1 MAFPILILG
10 ESGTGKSTS
19 LRNFG
24 ADEIALVN
32 IAGKPLPFKKKF
44 ETLKNVTDSRKINK
58 FIDEEVERGKKI
70 IVIDDGQ
77 YIMGLQFMRRVT
89 ESGWDKFNEL
99 QADFFNV
106 LDHVLD
112 LPDDVLVYFLCHI
125 QTMDDGRQKIK
136 TIGKMLDE
144 KITVEGL
151 FTTVLKTHVSDGKY
165 YFLTQNSGKDT
176 VKSPMGMFPSF
187 AIDNDLKYVDDK
199 IRNYYEIGNFKS
211 DEEMKSEDEK
221 VANTELE
228 NSKGRVKRSKR
239 TSEESQQT
247 SEESSEAVKPSKS
260 TSEPIKERRSRKHK
274 EPTIDDLVD
283 EEPEISDEDLP
294 FTVEKSKKSEKS
306 EKSEKSDEPVRRT
319 RRRRE

>member
-44 ETLKNVTDSRKINK
+44 ETLKNVTDSRKINE

-221 VANTELE
+221 VSNPNLE
-228 NSKGRVKRSKR
+228 NSKGRVKRKSR
-239 TSEESQQT
+239 EETVEES
-247 SEESSEAVKPSKS
+247 
-260 TSEPIKERRSRKHK
+260 EPKKRRSRISKK

-283 EEPEISDEDLP
+283 KEPEISDEELS
-294 FTVEKSKKSEKS
+294 FTVEEESEKS
-306 EKSEKSDEPVRRT
+306 EKESEKSEKTDEPVRRT